1 MTTNFTVRNDGP
13 SDISVETY
21 QEVIDNSP
29 QTWCFTIV
37 KKGQSYSRS
46 VYGEQS
52 VIIKEVSNSE

>member
-13 SDISVETY
+13 GDISVETH

-29 QTWCFTIV
+29 QVWCYTIV

-46 VYGEQS
+46 VYGEQIVS
-52 VIIKEVSNSE
+52 IKEVTNSE